1 MKKTLRQGSR
11 AVGGGA
17 REELGKGVVS
27 QVQLSFIPGEA
38 LEQKHCLPLGKGA
51 GLFYLWS

>member
-1 MKKTLRQGSR
+1 MKKLCQGSR
-11 AVGGGA
+11 AVGGA

-27 QVQLSFIPGEA
+27 QVQLSFIPAEA

-51 GLFYLWS
+51 GLFYLRS